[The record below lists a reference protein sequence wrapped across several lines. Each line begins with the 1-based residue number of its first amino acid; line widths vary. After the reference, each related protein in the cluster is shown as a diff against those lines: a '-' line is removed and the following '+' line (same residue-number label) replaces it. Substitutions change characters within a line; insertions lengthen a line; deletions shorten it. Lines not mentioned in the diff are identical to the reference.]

1 MRRRDC
7 LAMAFSP
14 LLGAAAG
21 PRTTISARPMR
32 LDLVNTWTTVMSS
45 STYRETLGV
54 SVVSGGITGV
64 GEGAPIVR
72 YNESAAQGIEI
83 VNGLREVFA
92 GADPSQYVKLLDRVF
107 AKVDGGWA
115 TKAAIDIGANF
126 VVIGRPITQQWS
138 LGALAMRDRAAEIAA
153 ELI

>member
-7 LAMAFSP
+7 LALAFSP
-14 LLGAAAG
+14 LLGAATG
-21 PRTTISARPMR
+21 PRTTISARSMR

-92 GADPSQYVKLLDRVF
+92 GADPSQYVKLL
-107 AKVDGGWA
+107 AKFYGEDMLDP
-115 TKAAIDIGANF
+115 TTYQAITRSSALVLCPFGNNPETHRFYEALSVGSI
-126 VVIGRPITQQWS
+126 PIS
-138 LGALAMRDRAAEIAA
+138 RM
-153 ELI
+153 